1 MDFRRKAVE
10 LYNQGKSM
18 QEISNSIG
26 FHIEDDTIK
35 KWANE
40 DKIKGFKIFVYKLDK
55 KQMKENDKDKRR
67 EILLKLKQELEKIL
81 EILPNDM
88 DMKTKLM
95 YTYINLGEIE
105 DAKKLGN
112 ELAENSQAKEIL
124 NGLSIIE
131 EKSGNY
137 DKAIEYIEKILT
149 EEPNNEALRKKIERI
164 KAKKEKTKAFDEKDA
179 IYREIATLEKSVKFL
194 IEKQQEQKIQIGE
207 DFDKEKLTGK
217 VYVETY
223 KKIIELANNI
233 LEKYPEEIIAREK
246 LVKALFITNQNEEA
260 EQKIEELLEIN
271 ENDEIGLWYLSKIQR
286 ESGNIEKEKECLE
299 KILENSPKGSQI
311 RIQQR
316 LEKIKNIIEQQN
328 EQKQIEE
335 GLKEN
340 YTEETR
346 QEFINTIY
354 TKFLEGKITSEN
366 IDDIIE
372 QAKKYPNFNN
382 SIIILADIK
391 SKITGNRQDKIDE
404 LDKYIDEEYSIT
416 PEEYAN
422 ILDEI
427 SGTRRQIEED
437 KEIEQYL
444 ENKDKQEK
452 IKENKEQR
460 EYSQIIIK
468 QLNEGKITQE
478 NLPEIIEKLKKFKD
492 RTRSIFLITK
502 LYEILYNRE
511 TAYKELIKYT
521 HILNLSDKEKERI
534 AQMQKLLTQKESP
547 KVGTH
552 RIKKIYKAK
561 RQEEKKYTK
570 KINKEEIIRLLD
582 ERKTVKQIAN
592 ILKEKGISLKSIARV
607 KSFYLRENE
616 DLRKENEKLEIYA
629 RNLLKEGYKIQ
640 DVYDIMECDI
650 PIPKLQKIE
659 KGIKEQ
665 AKTGETR

>member
-10 LYNQGKSM
+10 LYNQGKSIE
-18 QEISNSIG
+18 EISNSIG

-35 KWANE
+35 KWTNE
-40 DKIKGFKIFVYKLDK
+40 DKVKNFKIFVYKLNK
-55 KQMKENDKDKRR
+55 KQMKEKDKDKRR
-67 EILLKLKQELEKIL
+67 IILLQLKQELEKIL
-81 EILPNDM
+81 EILPNDI

-105 DAKKLGN
+105 NAKKLGN
-112 ELAENSQAKEIL
+112 ELTKNAQSKEIL

-131 EKSGNY
+131 EKLENY
-137 DKAIEYIEKILT
+137 DIAIEYIEKILT
-149 EEPNNEALRKKIERI
+149 EEPNNEALRKKIARI
-164 KAKKEKTKAFDEKDA
+164 QAKKEKTKIFDEKDA

-207 DFDKEKLTGK
+207 DFDKEKITGK

-299 KILENSPKGSQI
+299 KILENSPKGSQV

-328 EQKQIEE
+328 EQKQLEE
-335 GLKEN
+335 GLKGI

-346 QEFINTIY
+346 QQFINTIY
-354 TKFLEGKITSEN
+354 TEFLEGKVTSKN

-372 QAKKYPNFNN
+372 KTKKYPNFNN

-391 SKITGNRQDKIDE
+391 SKITGNRQDKINE

-416 PEEYAN
+416 PEEYSN
-422 ILDEI
+422 VLDEI

-437 KEIEQYL
+437 KEIERYL
-444 ENKDKQEK
+444 EDKDKQEK
-452 IKENKEQR
+452 IKDSKEQR
-460 EYSQIIIK
+460 EYSQMIIK

-478 NLPEIIEKLKKFKD
+478 NLPKIIEKLEGFKD

-502 LYEILYNRE
+502 LYEILYDRE

-521 HILNLSDKEKERI
+521 HISNLSDKEKERI
-534 AQMQKLLTQKESP
+534 AQMQRLLTQKEI
-547 KVGTH
+547 KKGGTY

-561 RQEEKKYTK
+561 SQEEKKYTK

-592 ILKEKGISLKSIARV
+592 ILKERGISLKSIAKV

-659 KGIKEQ
+659 KEIKEQ

>member
-55 KQMKENDKDKRR
+55 KQMKEKDKDKRR

-81 EILPNDM
+81 KILPNDM

-112 ELAENSQAKEIL
+112 ELVENSQAKEIL

-137 DKAIEYIEKILT
+137 DKAIEYIEKILS

-164 KAKKEKTKAFDEKDA
+164 EAKKEKTKAFDEKDA

-260 EQKIEELLEIN
+260 EQKIEEEIN

-286 ESGNIEKEKECLE
+286 ESGNIEKEKQCLE

-346 QEFINTIY
+346 QQFINTIY
-354 TKFLEGKITSEN
+354 TEFLDGKITTEN

-382 SIIILADIK
+382 SIIILSDIK

-452 IKENKEQR
+452 IKENQEQR
-460 EYSQIIIK
+460 EYSQMIIK

-478 NLPEIIEKLKKFKD
+478 NLPEIIEKLEKFKD
-492 RTRSIFLITK
+492 KTRSIFLITK

-547 KVGTH
+547 KGGTY

-561 RQEEKKYTK
+561 SQEEKKYTK
-570 KINKEEIIRLLD
+570 KINKEEIISLLD

-607 KSFYLRENE
+607 KSFYLRKNE

-650 PIPKLQKIE
+650 PILKLQKIE

>member
-10 LYNQGKSM
+10 LYNQGKSIE
-18 QEISNSIG
+18 EISNSIG

-35 KWANE
+35 KWTNE
-40 DKIKGFKIFVYKLDK
+40 DKVKNFKIFVYKLNK
-55 KQMKENDKDKRR
+55 KQMKEKDKDKRR
-67 EILLKLKQELEKIL
+67 IILLQLKQELEKIL
-81 EILPNDM
+81 EILPNDI

-105 DAKKLGN
+105 NAKKLGN
-112 ELAENSQAKEIL
+112 ELTKNAQSKEIL

-131 EKSGNY
+131 EKLENY
-137 DKAIEYIEKILT
+137 DIAIEYIEKILT
-149 EEPNNEALRKKIERI
+149 EEPNNEALRKKIARI
-164 KAKKEKTKAFDEKDA
+164 QAKKEKTKIFDEKDA

-207 DFDKEKLTGK
+207 DFDKEKITGK

-299 KILENSPKGSQI
+299 KILENSPKGSQV

-328 EQKQIEE
+328 EQKQLEE
-335 GLKEN
+335 KLKKN
-340 YTEETR
+340 NTEETR
-346 QEFINTIY
+346 QQFINTIY
-354 TKFLEGKITSEN
+354 TEFLEGKVTSKN

-372 QAKKYPNFNN
+372 KAKKYPNFNN

-391 SKITGNRQDKIDE
+391 SKITGNRQDKINE

-416 PEEYAN
+416 PEEYSN
-422 ILDEI
+422 VLDEI

-437 KEIEQYL
+437 KEIERYL
-444 ENKDKQEK
+444 EDKDKQEK
-452 IKENKEQR
+452 IKDSKEQR
-460 EYSQIIIK
+460 EYSQMIIK

-478 NLPEIIEKLKKFKD
+478 NLPKIIEKLEGFKD

-502 LYEILYNRE
+502 LYEILYDRE

-521 HILNLSDKEKERI
+521 HISNLSDKEKERI
-534 AQMQKLLTQKESP
+534 AQMQKLLAQKEI
-547 KVGTH
+547 KKGGTY

-561 RQEEKKYTK
+561 SQEEKKYTK

-582 ERKTVKQIAN
+582 EGKTVKQIAN
-592 ILKEKGISLKSIARV
+592 ILKERGISLKSIAKV

-659 KGIKEQ
+659 KEIKEQ

>member
-10 LYNQGKSM
+10 LYNQGKSIE
-18 QEISNSIG
+18 EISNSIG

-35 KWANE
+35 KWTNE
-40 DKIKGFKIFVYKLDK
+40 DKVKNFKIFVYKLNK
-55 KQMKENDKDKRR
+55 KQMKEKDKDKRR
-67 EILLKLKQELEKIL
+67 IILLQLKQELEKIL
-81 EILPNDM
+81 EILPNDI

-105 DAKKLGN
+105 NAKKLGN
-112 ELAENSQAKEIL
+112 ELTKNAQSKEIL

-131 EKSGNY
+131 EKLENY
-137 DKAIEYIEKILT
+137 DIAIEYIEKILT
-149 EEPNNEALRKKIERI
+149 EEPNNEALRKKIARI
-164 KAKKEKTKAFDEKDA
+164 QAKKEKTKIFDEKDA

-207 DFDKEKLTGK
+207 DFDKEKITGK

-260 EQKIEELLEIN
+260 KQKIEELLEIN

-299 KILENSPKGSQI
+299 KILEKSPKGSQV

-328 EQKQIEE
+328 EQKQLEE
-335 GLKEN
+335 KLKEN

-346 QEFINTIY
+346 QQFINTIY
-354 TKFLEGKITSEN
+354 TEFLEGKVTSKN

-372 QAKKYPNFNN
+372 KAKKYPNFNN

-391 SKITGNRQDKIDE
+391 SKITGNRQDKINE

-416 PEEYAN
+416 PEEYSN
-422 ILDEI
+422 VLDEI

-437 KEIEQYL
+437 KEIERYL
-444 ENKDKQEK
+444 EDKDKQEK
-452 IKENKEQR
+452 IKDSKEQR
-460 EYSQIIIK
+460 EYSQMIIK

-478 NLPEIIEKLKKFKD
+478 NLPKIIEKLEGFKD

-502 LYEILYNRE
+502 LYEILYDRE

-521 HILNLSDKEKERI
+521 HISNLSDKEKERI
-534 AQMQKLLTQKESP
+534 AQMQRLLTQKEI
-547 KVGTH
+547 KKGGTY

-561 RQEEKKYTK
+561 SQEEKKYTK

-582 ERKTVKQIAN
+582 EGKTVKQIAN
-592 ILKEKGISLKSIARV
+592 ILKERGISLKSIAKV

-659 KGIKEQ
+659 KEIKEQ

>member
-10 LYNQGKSM
+10 LYNQGKSIE
-18 QEISNSIG
+18 EISNSIG

-35 KWANE
+35 KWTNE
-40 DKIKGFKIFVYKLDK
+40 DKVKNFKIFVYKLNK
-55 KQMKENDKDKRR
+55 KQMKEKDKDKRR
-67 EILLKLKQELEKIL
+67 IILLQLKQELEKIL
-81 EILPNDM
+81 EILPNDI

-105 DAKKLGN
+105 NAKKLGN
-112 ELAENSQAKEIL
+112 ELTKNAQSKEIL

-131 EKSGNY
+131 EKLENY
-137 DKAIEYIEKILT
+137 DIAIEYIEKILT
-149 EEPNNEALRKKIERI
+149 EEPNNEALRKKIARI
-164 KAKKEKTKAFDEKDA
+164 QAKKEKTKIFDEKDA

-207 DFDKEKLTGK
+207 DFDKEKITGK

-260 EQKIEELLEIN
+260 KQKIEELLEIN

-299 KILENSPKGSQI
+299 KILEKSPKGSQV

-328 EQKQIEE
+328 EQKQLEE
-335 GLKEN
+335 KLKEN

-346 QEFINTIY
+346 QQFINTIY
-354 TKFLEGKITSEN
+354 TEFLEGKVTSKN

-372 QAKKYPNFNN
+372 KAKKYPNFNN

-391 SKITGNRQDKIDE
+391 SKITGNRQDKINV

-416 PEEYAN
+416 PEEYSN
-422 ILDEI
+422 VLDEI

-437 KEIEQYL
+437 KEIERYL
-444 ENKDKQEK
+444 EDKDKQEK
-452 IKENKEQR
+452 IKDSKEQR
-460 EYSQIIIK
+460 EYSQMIIK

-478 NLPEIIEKLKKFKD
+478 NLPKIIEKLEGFKD

-502 LYEILYNRE
+502 LYEILYDRE

-521 HILNLSDKEKERI
+521 HISNLSDKEKERI
-534 AQMQKLLTQKESP
+534 AQMQKLLAQKEI
-547 KVGTH
+547 KKGGTY

-561 RQEEKKYTK
+561 SQEENKYTK

-582 ERKTVKQIAN
+582 EGKTVKQIAN
-592 ILKEKGISLKSIARV
+592 ILKERGISLKSIAKV

-659 KGIKEQ
+659 KEIKKQE
-665 AKTGETR
+665 KTGETR

>member
-10 LYNQGKSM
+10 LYNQGKSIE
-18 QEISNSIG
+18 EISNSIG

-35 KWANE
+35 KWTNE
-40 DKIKGFKIFVYKLDK
+40 DKVKNFKIFVYKLNK
-55 KQMKENDKDKRR
+55 KQMKEKDKDKRR
-67 EILLKLKQELEKIL
+67 IILLQLKQELEKIL
-81 EILPNDM
+81 EILPNDI

-105 DAKKLGN
+105 NAKKLGN
-112 ELAENSQAKEIL
+112 ELTKNAQSKEIL

-131 EKSGNY
+131 EKLENY
-137 DKAIEYIEKILT
+137 DIAIEYIEKILT

-164 KAKKEKTKAFDEKDA
+164 QAKKEKTKIFDEKDA

-207 DFDKEKLTGK
+207 DFDKEKITGK

-260 EQKIEELLEIN
+260 KQKIEELLEIN

-299 KILENSPKGSQI
+299 KILENSPKGSQV

-328 EQKQIEE
+328 EQKQLEE
-335 GLKEN
+335 GLKGI

-346 QEFINTIY
+346 QQFINTIY
-354 TKFLEGKITSEN
+354 TEFLEGKVTSKN

-372 QAKKYPNFNN
+372 KAKKYPNFNN

-391 SKITGNRQDKIDE
+391 SKITGNRQDKINE

-416 PEEYAN
+416 PEEYSN
-422 ILDEI
+422 VLDEI

-437 KEIEQYL
+437 KEIERYL
-444 ENKDKQEK
+444 EDKDKQEK
-452 IKENKEQR
+452 IKDSKEQR
-460 EYSQIIIK
+460 EYSQMIIK

-478 NLPEIIEKLKKFKD
+478 NLPKIIEKLEGFKD

-502 LYEILYNRE
+502 LYEILYDRE

-521 HILNLSDKEKERI
+521 HISNLSDKEKERI
-534 AQMQKLLTQKESP
+534 AQMQKLLAQKEI
-547 KVGTH
+547 KKGGTY

-561 RQEEKKYTK
+561 SQEEKKYTK

-582 ERKTVKQIAN
+582 EGKTVKQIAN
-592 ILKEKGISLKSIARV
+592 ILKERGISLKSIAKV

-659 KGIKEQ
+659 KEIKEQ

>member
-10 LYNQGKSM
+10 LYNQGKSIE
-18 QEISNSIG
+18 EISNSIG

-35 KWANE
+35 KWTNE
-40 DKIKGFKIFVYKLDK
+40 DKVKNFKIFVYKLNK
-55 KQMKENDKDKRR
+55 KQMKEKDKDKRR
-67 EILLKLKQELEKIL
+67 IILLQLKQELEKIL
-81 EILPNDM
+81 EILPNDI

-105 DAKKLGN
+105 NAKKLGN
-112 ELAENSQAKEIL
+112 ELTKNAQSKEIL

-131 EKSGNY
+131 EKLENY
-137 DKAIEYIEKILT
+137 DIAIEYIEKILT
-149 EEPNNEALRKKIERI
+149 EEPNNEALRKKIARI
-164 KAKKEKTKAFDEKDA
+164 QAKKEKTKIFDEKDA

-207 DFDKEKLTGK
+207 DFDKEKITGK

-260 EQKIEELLEIN
+260 KQKIEELLEIN

-299 KILENSPKGSQI
+299 KILEKSPKGSQV

-328 EQKQIEE
+328 EQKQLEE
-335 GLKEN
+335 KLKEN

-346 QEFINTIY
+346 QQFINTIY
-354 TKFLEGKITSEN
+354 TEFLEGKVTSKN

-372 QAKKYPNFNN
+372 KAKKYPNFNN

-391 SKITGNRQDKIDE
+391 SKITGNRQDKINE

-416 PEEYAN
+416 PEEYSN
-422 ILDEI
+422 VLDEI

-437 KEIEQYL
+437 KEIERYL
-444 ENKDKQEK
+444 EDKDKQEK
-452 IKENKEQR
+452 IKDSKEQR
-460 EYSQIIIK
+460 EYSQMIIK

-478 NLPEIIEKLKKFKD
+478 NLPKIIEKLEGFKD

-502 LYEILYNRE
+502 LYEILYDRE

-521 HILNLSDKEKERI
+521 HISNLSDKEKERI
-534 AQMQKLLTQKESP
+534 AQMQKLLAQKEI
-547 KVGTH
+547 KKGGTY

-561 RQEEKKYTK
+561 SQEENKYTK

-582 ERKTVKQIAN
+582 EGKTVKQIAN
-592 ILKEKGISLKSIARV
+592 ILKERGISLKSIAKV

-659 KGIKEQ
+659 KEIKEQ

>member
-55 KQMKENDKDKRR
+55 KQMKEKDKDKRR

-164 KAKKEKTKAFDEKDA
+164 EAKKEKTKAFDEKDA
-179 IYREIATLEKSVKFL
+179 IYREIATLEKSVKFR
-194 IEKQQEQKIQIGE
+194 IEKEQEQKIQIGE

-260 EQKIEELLEIN
+260 EQKIEELFEIN

-328 EQKQIEE
+328 EQEQIEE

-346 QEFINTIY
+346 QQFINTIY
-354 TKFLEGKITSEN
+354 TEFLDGKITTEN

-382 SIIILADIK
+382 SIIILSDIK

-452 IKENKEQR
+452 IKENQEQR
-460 EYSQIIIK
+460 EYSQMIIK

-478 NLPEIIEKLKKFKD
+478 NLPEIIEKLEEFKD
-492 RTRSIFLITK
+492 KTRSIFLITK

-547 KVGTH
+547 KGGTY

-561 RQEEKKYTK
+561 SQEEKKYTK
-570 KINKEEIIRLLD
+570 KINKEEIISLLD

>member
-10 LYNQGKSM
+10 LYNQGKSIE
-18 QEISNSIG
+18 EISNSIG

-35 KWANE
+35 KWTNE
-40 DKIKGFKIFVYKLDK
+40 DKVKNFKIFVYKLNK
-55 KQMKENDKDKRR
+55 KQMKEKDKDKRR
-67 EILLKLKQELEKIL
+67 IILLQLKQELEKIL
-81 EILPNDM
+81 EILPNDI

-105 DAKKLGN
+105 NAKKLGN
-112 ELAENSQAKEIL
+112 ELTKNAQSKEIL

-131 EKSGNY
+131 EKLENY
-137 DKAIEYIEKILT
+137 DIAIEYIEKILT
-149 EEPNNEALRKKIERI
+149 EEPNNEALRKKIARI
-164 KAKKEKTKAFDEKDA
+164 QAKKEKTKIFDEKDA

-207 DFDKEKLTGK
+207 DFDKEKITGK

-299 KILENSPKGSQI
+299 KILENSPKGSQV

-328 EQKQIEE
+328 EQKQLEE
-335 GLKEN
+335 GLKGI

-346 QEFINTIY
+346 QQFINTIY
-354 TKFLEGKITSEN
+354 TEFLEGKITSKN
-366 IDDIIE
+366 IDNIIE

-391 SKITGNRQDKIDE
+391 SKITGNRQDKINE

-416 PEEYAN
+416 PEEYSN
-422 ILDEI
+422 VLDEI

-437 KEIEQYL
+437 KEFEQYL
-444 ENKDKQEK
+444 ADKDKQEK
-452 IKENKEQR
+452 IKDSKEQR
-460 EYSQIIIK
+460 KYSQTIIK

-478 NLPEIIEKLKKFKD
+478 NLPTIIEKLEGFKD

-502 LYEILYNRE
+502 LYEILYDRE

-521 HILNLSDKEKERI
+521 HISNLSDKEKERI
-534 AQMQKLLTQKESP
+534 AQMQKLLAQKEI
-547 KVGTH
+547 KKGGTY

-561 RQEEKKYTK
+561 SQEEKKYTK

-582 ERKTVKQIAN
+582 EGKTVKQIAN
-592 ILKEKGISLKSIARV
+592 ILKERGISLKSIAKV

-659 KGIKEQ
+659 KEIKEQ

>member
-10 LYNQGKSM
+10 LYNQGKSIE
-18 QEISNSIG
+18 EISNSIG

-35 KWANE
+35 KWTNE
-40 DKIKGFKIFVYKLDK
+40 DKVKNFKIFVYKLNK
-55 KQMKENDKDKRR
+55 KQMKEKDKDKRR
-67 EILLKLKQELEKIL
+67 IILLQLKQELEKIL
-81 EILPNDM
+81 EILPNDI

-105 DAKKLGN
+105 NAKKLGN
-112 ELAENSQAKEIL
+112 ELTKNAQSKEIL

-131 EKSGNY
+131 EKLENY
-137 DKAIEYIEKILT
+137 DIAIEYIEKILT
-149 EEPNNEALRKKIERI
+149 EEPNNEALRKKIARI
-164 KAKKEKTKAFDEKDA
+164 QAKKEKTKIFDEKDA

-207 DFDKEKLTGK
+207 DFDKEKITGK

-260 EQKIEELLEIN
+260 KQKIEELLEIN

-299 KILENSPKGSQI
+299 KILEKSPKGSQV

-328 EQKQIEE
+328 EQKQLEE
-335 GLKEN
+335 KLKEN

-346 QEFINTIY
+346 QQFINTIY
-354 TKFLEGKITSEN
+354 TEFLEGKVTSKN

-372 QAKKYPNFNN
+372 KAKKYPNFNN

-391 SKITGNRQDKIDE
+391 SKITGNRQDKINE

-416 PEEYAN
+416 PEEYSN
-422 ILDEI
+422 VLDEI

-437 KEIEQYL
+437 KEIERYL
-444 ENKDKQEK
+444 EDKDKQEK
-452 IKENKEQR
+452 IKDSKEQR
-460 EYSQIIIK
+460 EYSQMIIK

-478 NLPEIIEKLKKFKD
+478 NLPKIIEKLEGFKD

-502 LYEILYNRE
+502 LYEILYDRE

-521 HILNLSDKEKERI
+521 HISNLSDKEKERI
-534 AQMQKLLTQKESP
+534 AQMQRLLTQKEI
-547 KVGTH
+547 KKGGTY

-561 RQEEKKYTK
+561 SQEENKYTK

-582 ERKTVKQIAN
+582 EGKTVKQIAN
-592 ILKEKGISLKSIARV
+592 ILKERGISLKSIAKV

-659 KGIKEQ
+659 KEIKEQ

>member
-10 LYNQGKSM
+10 LYNQGKSIE
-18 QEISNSIG
+18 EISNSIG

-35 KWANE
+35 KWTNE
-40 DKIKGFKIFVYKLDK
+40 DKVKNFKIFVYKLNK
-55 KQMKENDKDKRR
+55 KQMKEKDKDKRR
-67 EILLKLKQELEKIL
+67 IILLQLKQELEKIL
-81 EILPNDM
+81 EILPNDI

-105 DAKKLGN
+105 NAKKLGN
-112 ELAENSQAKEIL
+112 ELTKNAQSKEIL

-131 EKSGNY
+131 EKLENY
-137 DKAIEYIEKILT
+137 DIAIEYIEKILT
-149 EEPNNEALRKKIERI
+149 EEPNNEALRKKIARI
-164 KAKKEKTKAFDEKDA
+164 QAKKEKTKIFDEKDA

-207 DFDKEKLTGK
+207 DFDKEKITGK

-299 KILENSPKGSQI
+299 KILENSPKGSQV

-328 EQKQIEE
+328 EQKQLEE
-335 GLKEN
+335 KLKKN

-346 QEFINTIY
+346 QQFINTIY
-354 TKFLEGKITSEN
+354 TEFLEGKVTSKN

-372 QAKKYPNFNN
+372 KAKKYPNFNN

-391 SKITGNRQDKIDE
+391 SKITGNRQDKINE

-416 PEEYAN
+416 PEEYSN
-422 ILDEI
+422 VLDEI

-437 KEIEQYL
+437 KEIERYL
-444 ENKDKQEK
+444 EDKDKQEK
-452 IKENKEQR
+452 IKDSKEQR
-460 EYSQIIIK
+460 EYSQMIIK

-478 NLPEIIEKLKKFKD
+478 NLPKIIEKLEGFKD

-502 LYEILYNRE
+502 LYEILYDRE

-521 HILNLSDKEKERI
+521 HISNLSDKEKERI
-534 AQMQKLLTQKESP
+534 AQMQKLLAQKEI
-547 KVGTH
+547 KKGGTY

-561 RQEEKKYTK
+561 SQEEKKYTK

-582 ERKTVKQIAN
+582 EGKTVKQIAN
-592 ILKEKGISLKSIARV
+592 ILKERGISLKSIAKV

-659 KGIKEQ
+659 KEIKEQ

>member
-112 ELAENSQAKEIL
+112 ELIENLQAKEIL

-164 KAKKEKTKAFDEKDA
+164 EAKKEKTKTFDEKDV
-179 IYREIATLEKSVKFL
+179 IYREIATLEKSVKFR
-194 IEKQQEQKIQIGE
+194 IEKEQEQKIQIGE

-299 KILENSPKGSQI
+299 KILENSPKGGQI

-346 QEFINTIY
+346 QQFINTIY
-354 TKFLEGKITSEN
+354 TEFLDGKITSEN

-478 NLPEIIEKLKKFKD
+478 NLPEIIEKLEKFKD

-502 LYEILYNRE
+502 LYEILYDRE

-521 HILNLSDKEKERI
+521 HISNLSAKEKERI
-534 AQMQKLLTQKESP
+534 SQMQKLLTQKESP
-547 KVGTH
+547 KGGTY

-561 RQEEKKYTK
+561 SQEEKKYTK

>member
-10 LYNQGKSM
+10 LYNQGKSIE
-18 QEISNSIG
+18 EISNSIG

-35 KWANE
+35 KWTNE
-40 DKIKGFKIFVYKLDK
+40 DKVKNFKIFVYKLNK
-55 KQMKENDKDKRR
+55 KQMKEKDKDKRR
-67 EILLKLKQELEKIL
+67 IILLQLKQELEKIL
-81 EILPNDM
+81 EILPNDI

-105 DAKKLGN
+105 NAKKLGN
-112 ELAENSQAKEIL
+112 ELTKNAQSKEIL

-131 EKSGNY
+131 EKLENY
-137 DKAIEYIEKILT
+137 DIAIEYIEKILT
-149 EEPNNEALRKKIERI
+149 EEPNNEALRKKIARI
-164 KAKKEKTKAFDEKDA
+164 QAKKEKTKIFDEKDA

-207 DFDKEKLTGK
+207 DFDKEKITGK

-299 KILENSPKGSQI
+299 KILENSPKGSQV

-328 EQKQIEE
+328 EQKQLEE
-335 GLKEN
+335 GLKGI

-346 QEFINTIY
+346 QQFINTIY
-354 TKFLEGKITSEN
+354 TEFLEGKITSKN
-366 IDDIIE
+366 IDNIIE

-391 SKITGNRQDKIDE
+391 SKITGNRQDKINE

-416 PEEYAN
+416 PEEYSN
-422 ILDEI
+422 VLDEI

-437 KEIEQYL
+437 KEFEQYL
-444 ENKDKQEK
+444 ADKDKQEK
-452 IKENKEQR
+452 IKDSKEQR
-460 EYSQIIIK
+460 EYSQTIIK

-478 NLPEIIEKLKKFKD
+478 NLPTIIEKLEGFKD

-502 LYEILYNRE
+502 LYEILYDRE

-521 HILNLSDKEKERI
+521 HISNLSDKEKERI
-534 AQMQKLLTQKESP
+534 AQMQRLLTQKET
-547 KVGTH
+547 KKGGTY

-561 RQEEKKYTK
+561 SQEENKYTK

>member
-10 LYNQGKSM
+10 LYNQGKSIE
-18 QEISNSIG
+18 EISNSIG

-35 KWANE
+35 KWTNE
-40 DKIKGFKIFVYKLDK
+40 DKVKNFKIFVYKLNK
-55 KQMKENDKDKRR
+55 KQMKEKDKDKRR
-67 EILLKLKQELEKIL
+67 IILLQLKQELEKIL
-81 EILPNDM
+81 EILPNDI

-105 DAKKLGN
+105 NAKKLGN
-112 ELAENSQAKEIL
+112 ELTKNAQSKEIL

-131 EKSGNY
+131 EKLENY
-137 DKAIEYIEKILT
+137 DIAIEYIEKILT
-149 EEPNNEALRKKIERI
+149 EEPNNEALRKKIARI
-164 KAKKEKTKAFDEKDA
+164 QAKKEKTKIFDEKDA

-207 DFDKEKLTGK
+207 DFDKEKITGK

-260 EQKIEELLEIN
+260 KQKIEELLEIN

-299 KILENSPKGSQI
+299 KILEKSPKGSQV

-328 EQKQIEE
+328 EQKQLEE
-335 GLKEN
+335 KLKEN

-346 QEFINTIY
+346 QQFINTIY
-354 TKFLEGKITSEN
+354 TEFLEGKVTSKN

-372 QAKKYPNFNN
+372 KAKKYPNFNN

-391 SKITGNRQDKIDE
+391 SKITGNRQDKINE

-416 PEEYAN
+416 PEEYSN
-422 ILDEI
+422 VLDEI

-437 KEIEQYL
+437 KEIERYL
-444 ENKDKQEK
+444 EDKDKQEK
-452 IKENKEQR
+452 IKDSKEQR
-460 EYSQIIIK
+460 EYSQMIIK

-478 NLPEIIEKLKKFKD
+478 NLPKIIEKLEGFKD

-502 LYEILYNRE
+502 LYEILYDRE

-521 HILNLSDKEKERI
+521 HISNLSDKEKERI
-534 AQMQKLLTQKESP
+534 AQMQRLLTQKEI
-547 KVGTH
+547 KKGGTY

-561 RQEEKKYTK
+561 SQEENKYTK

-592 ILKEKGISLKSIARV
+592 ILKERGISLKSIAKV

-659 KGIKEQ
+659 KEIKEQ

>member
-10 LYNQGKSM
+10 LYNQGKSIE
-18 QEISNSIG
+18 EISNSIG

-35 KWANE
+35 KWTNE
-40 DKIKGFKIFVYKLDK
+40 DKVKNFKIFVYKLNK
-55 KQMKENDKDKRR
+55 KQMKEKDKDKRR
-67 EILLKLKQELEKIL
+67 IILLQLKQELEKIL
-81 EILPNDM
+81 EILPNDI

-105 DAKKLGN
+105 NAKKLGN
-112 ELAENSQAKEIL
+112 ELTKNAQSKEIL

-131 EKSGNY
+131 EKLENY
-137 DKAIEYIEKILT
+137 DIAIEYIEKILT
-149 EEPNNEALRKKIERI
+149 EEPNNEALRKKIARI
-164 KAKKEKTKAFDEKDA
+164 QAKKEKTKIFDEKDA

-207 DFDKEKLTGK
+207 DFDKEKITGK

-260 EQKIEELLEIN
+260 KHKIEELLEIN

-299 KILENSPKGSQI
+299 KILEKSPKGSQV

-328 EQKQIEE
+328 EQKQLEE
-335 GLKEN
+335 KLKEN

-346 QEFINTIY
+346 QQFINTIY
-354 TKFLEGKITSEN
+354 TEFLEGKVTSKN

-372 QAKKYPNFNN
+372 KAKKYPNFNN

-391 SKITGNRQDKIDE
+391 SKITGNRQDKINE

-416 PEEYAN
+416 PEEYSN
-422 ILDEI
+422 VLDEI

-437 KEIEQYL
+437 KEIERYL
-444 ENKDKQEK
+444 EDKDKQEK
-452 IKENKEQR
+452 IKDSKEQR
-460 EYSQIIIK
+460 EYSQMIIK

-478 NLPEIIEKLKKFKD
+478 NLPKIIEKLEGFKD

-502 LYEILYNRE
+502 LYEILYDRE

-521 HILNLSDKEKERI
+521 HISNLSDKEKERI
-534 AQMQKLLTQKESP
+534 AQMQKLLAQKEI
-547 KVGTH
+547 KKGGTY

-561 RQEEKKYTK
+561 SQEENKYTK

-582 ERKTVKQIAN
+582 EGKTVKQIAN
-592 ILKEKGISLKSIARV
+592 ILKERGISLKSIAKV

-659 KGIKEQ
+659 KEIKEQ

>member
-10 LYNQGKSM
+10 LYNQGKSIE
-18 QEISNSIG
+18 EISNSIG

-35 KWANE
+35 KWTNE
-40 DKIKGFKIFVYKLDK
+40 DKVKNFKIFVYKLNK
-55 KQMKENDKDKRR
+55 KQMKEKDKDKRR
-67 EILLKLKQELEKIL
+67 IILLQLKQELEKIL
-81 EILPNDM
+81 EILPNDI

-105 DAKKLGN
+105 NAKKLGN
-112 ELAENSQAKEIL
+112 ELTKNAQSKEIL

-131 EKSGNY
+131 EKLENY
-137 DKAIEYIEKILT
+137 DIAIEYIEKILT
-149 EEPNNEALRKKIERI
+149 EEPNNEALRKKIARI
-164 KAKKEKTKAFDEKDA
+164 QAKKEKTRIFDEKDA

-207 DFDKEKLTGK
+207 DFDKEKITGK

-260 EQKIEELLEIN
+260 KQKIEELLEIN

-299 KILENSPKGSQI
+299 KILEKSPKGSQV

-328 EQKQIEE
+328 EQKQLEE
-335 GLKEN
+335 KLKEN

-346 QEFINTIY
+346 QQFINTIY
-354 TKFLEGKITSEN
+354 TEFLEGKVTSKN

-372 QAKKYPNFNN
+372 KAKKYPNFNN

-391 SKITGNRQDKIDE
+391 SKITGNRQDKINE

-416 PEEYAN
+416 PEEYSN
-422 ILDEI
+422 VLDEI

-437 KEIEQYL
+437 KEIERYL
-444 ENKDKQEK
+444 EDKDKQEK
-452 IKENKEQR
+452 IKDSKEQR
-460 EYSQIIIK
+460 EYSQMIIK

-478 NLPEIIEKLKKFKD
+478 NLPKIIEKLEGFKD

-502 LYEILYNRE
+502 LYEILYDRE

-521 HILNLSDKEKERI
+521 HISNLSDKEKERI
-534 AQMQKLLTQKESP
+534 AQMQRLLTQKEI
-547 KVGTH
+547 KKGGTY

-561 RQEEKKYTK
+561 SQEENKYTK

-592 ILKEKGISLKSIARV
+592 ILKERGISLKSIAKV

-659 KGIKEQ
+659 KEIKEQ